1 VGLSQ
6 ILGKS
11 AVCETC
17 SVTAPRSALDFV
29 HLTPIDGLRA
39 VAAILVVLFHA
50 EMPGFDNG
58 FVGVDVFFVLSGFL
72 ITSLLLRERLR
83 TNSISLWAF
92 YARRARRLFPA
103 ALLVLVVTA
112 ILYQL

>member
-1 VGLSQ
+1 MNQRFRGTFPDTGKVG
-6 ILGKS
+6 G
-11 AVCETC
+11 VCETC

-58 FVGVDVFFVLSGFL
+58 FVGRRR
-72 ITSLLLRERLR
+72 LLRPV
-83 TNSISLWAF
+83 WVPH
-92 YARRARRLFPA
+92 YFPVIA
-103 ALLVLVVTA
+103 GAVTH
-112 ILYQL
+112 